1 MNTVATASQ
10 ASDGPAAGVIRN
22 APMGVQAR
30 LVGRANPSA
39 ATSPAAAAD
48 AVALALSRLG
58 GVAPEPPPV
67 ATLLSDESAEREEEL
82 RTARASAFEE
92 GRLAG
97 RDEQRQAV
105 FEEARRQGLAE
116 GRVSGEQESQRRL
129 ASLQD
134 QATERLRRIDE
145 MGVALP
151 AQWREQFAQR
161 LDAAEDEMVG
171 LCHAVICRF
180 LGDSLASRAGV
191 SQLMRTAIE
200 QWLQAS
206 EKQSRGGPTV
216 VRVHPADLEAMKADE
231 TLARWLV
238 QQGVRG
244 VEWQAGDDVAF
255 GGCIIQGTEGDLDAR
270 LETQLQNLHEQ
281 LLRGRARAAAAVD
294 AQALA
299 QA

>member
-1 MNTVATASQ
+1 MNADAAASQ
-10 ASDGPAAGVIRN
+10 ASDGPPAGVIRN
-22 APMGVQAR
+22 APMGIQAR
-30 LVGRANPSA
+30 LVGRAAPSA
-39 ATSPAAAAD
+39 AARPAAEPD

-58 GVAPEPPPV
+58 GTVPEAPSAAAPPM
-67 ATLLSDESAEREEEL
+67 DQRAEREEEL
-82 RTARASAFEE
+82 RNARAAAFEE

-97 RDEQRQAV
+97 LEEQRRAM
-105 FEEARRQGLAE
+105 FEEALRQGLAE
-116 GRVSGEQESQRRL
+116 GRAAGEQESQRRL
-129 ASLQD
+129 SSLQD
-134 QATERLRRIDE
+134 QAMERLRRIDE
-145 MGVALP
+145 IGAALP
-151 AQWREQFAQR
+151 AQWREQFARR

-206 EKQSRGGPTV
+206 EKQSRGGPNV
-216 VRVHPADLEAMKADE
+216 VRVHPADLDAMKADE

-244 VEWQAGDDVAF
+244 VEWQSGDDVAL
-255 GGCIIQGTEGDLDAR
+255 GGCIIHGTEGDLDAR

-281 LLRGRARAAAAVD
+281 LLRGRARADTVVD